1 MSRSLKR
8 HASSPLAQIA
18 IVGTQADKTMG
29 AISLVDSLLRDMPM
43 DEKNFLTAR
52 QECVNEIYNE
62 FPSFREIG
70 AEIAAQRRQGYTE
83 DSKTGWSELL
93 RKATAD
99 DMRRFYES
107 HIKANASHRALC
119 IVGNKKK
126 LNLKEL
132 SKYGKVVFLK
142 EKDLFRK

>member
-1 MSRSLKR
+1 
-8 HASSPLAQIA
+8 
-18 IVGTQADKTMG
+18 
-29 AISLVDSLLRDMPM
+29 M

-70 AEIAAQRRQGYTE
+70 AKIAAQRRQGYTE

-93 RKATAD
+93 RKATID